1 MKIFRDY
8 FRSYYERCCGH
19 SRSGGVLHNSNLP
32 LNLEMINNN
41 HDQVEIMM
49 IMMIMMMMMMMT
61 MTKSL
66 FRILM
71 QVTLCEPLSKY
82 D

>member
-41 HDQVEIMM
+41 HDHVEIN
-49 IMMIMMMMMMMT
+49 IYILELSTKVHNILT
-61 MTKSL
+61 M
-66 FRILM
+66 LM
-71 QVTLCEPLSKY
+71 LMSTN
-82 D
+82 